1 VAAAQQRQWL
11 LWDSTHPH
19 NVARVY
25 QQMEWQ

>member
-1 VAAAQQRQWL
+1 VAAAQQPQWL